1 MPADFRDEVSSWDSM
16 KEALRLEDRIRMRDL
31 FDRASRNAR
40 AMESIKEDF
49 QTEAFILLLLLEQY
63 RTIKE
68 LESELASLLNE
79 DEQKG
84 STI

>member
-1 MPADFRDEVSSWDSM
+1 MSADFRDEVSSWDSM

-63 RTIKE
+63 KTIKE
-68 LESELASLLNE
+68 LESELASLLNKE
-79 DEQKG
+79 EE
-84 STI
+84 